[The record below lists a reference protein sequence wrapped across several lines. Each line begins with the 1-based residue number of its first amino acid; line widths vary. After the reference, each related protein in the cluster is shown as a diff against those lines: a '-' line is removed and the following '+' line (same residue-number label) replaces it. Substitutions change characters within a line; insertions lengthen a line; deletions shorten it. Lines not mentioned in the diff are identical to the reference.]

1 MTESET
7 DTDMEIAQS
16 GYLKNHGTDQ
26 AARKIEREEK
36 YLQIVKKD
44 HLSKRIDQN
53 QEQNAKVIYP
63 QDPTLPPSSYRL
75 QYSYNSNPIYEDTT
89 ERLLESSRR
98 RIDGFGVSSANH
110 LNFDI
115 GTTDRSIDPITTRSK
130 SKYRLEIEKLQQR
143 IDEFEKDQKAQHSDQ
158 ALKNSNDAFQA
169 NIKHQEFTPG
179 PDFRSRSLN

>member
-7 DTDMEIAQS
+7 DTDMEFAQS

-26 AARKIEREEK
+26 AARKKEKEEK

-44 HLSKRIDQN
+44 HPALRIDQN
-53 QEQNAKVIYP
+53 EEQNAKVNYP

-98 RIDGFGVSSANH
+98 IVDGYDANH
-110 LNFDI
+110 LNFDN
-115 GTTDRSIDPITTRSK
+115 GTTDRSFDPITTRSK

-143 IDEFEKDQKAQHSDQ
+143 IDEFEKDQKAQSSG
-158 ALKNSNDAFQA
+158 KTFENSHD
-169 NIKHQEFTPG
+169 EY
-179 PDFRSRSLN
+179 